1 MSTISKLIWMVSLY
15 IETNVCVHKRYIHIY
30 ITQYAL
36 VNMGTKIL
44 VIVLYVKQFWI
55 VFNNPRYNC
64 LASEYQLVEKQQ
76 LK

>member
-1 MSTISKLIWMVSLY
+1 
-15 IETNVCVHKRYIHIY
+15 
-30 ITQYAL
+30 
-36 VNMGTKIL
+36 MGTKIL